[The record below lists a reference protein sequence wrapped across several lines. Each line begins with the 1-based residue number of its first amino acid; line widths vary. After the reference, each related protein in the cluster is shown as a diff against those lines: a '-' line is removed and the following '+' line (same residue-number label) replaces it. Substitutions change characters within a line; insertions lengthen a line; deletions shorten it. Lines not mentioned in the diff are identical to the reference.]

1 MAESYRRQYGC
12 DFITLIPTNIYG
24 PNQRYTPLNSL
35 LIPALIAK
43 FHEAKE
49 QKETNIKTWGT
60 GRPLRD
66 FLYSDDL
73 ADAAIYCMNS
83 YSDIAPI
90 NVGSSKDVSVA
101 QVAQLVAK
109 TVGYQ
114 GVISFD
120 PSMPEGVHVRLQDVS
135 RISNMGWAPR
145 VSLEE
150 GLQLTYSDYLKKLN
164 EGGR

>member
-1 MAESYRRQYGC
+1 MAAAGRQQPVVPAGRRGVA
-12 DFITLIPTNIYG
+12 T
-24 PNQRYTPLNSL
+24 
-35 LIPALIAK
+35 A
-43 FHEAKE
+43 E
-49 QKETNIKTWGT
+49 TWGT

-114 GVISFD
+114 GGISFD